1 MGNKPKWNEA
11 LSNAM
16 RGQLG
21 TTREVFTNANGS
33 NVILERYGDKWHH
46 DEVGGSPPDEDEE
59 DEPENED
66 ESEEVE
72 DDEGSGGGGSG
83 GNGKNPPQNKKER
96 IKKVKKVSI
105 DKEFADL
112 DWDEPGH
119 GKKSQK
125 FFNGKTNAKDEK
137 IKNVYQEMKK
147 EIDKQLNHYYKT
159 GKFTIDP
166 TQMMNKVFHDIMG
179 KYGYKSIFNN
189 WFKNVAEKRT
199 WIKKAWEAW
208 QKVNPA
214 SLTKKLTGKLTV
226 ENIGKFLKLSQSTIN
241 KLSHVFKLGRL
252 LKTIRGNPVK
262 FILDAFAKTGAMSA
276 DMTSL
281 VSAFG
286 SLDASD
292 ILSYIIT
299 LIIT

>member
-33 NVILERYGDKWHH
+33 NVILERVGDKWKHE
-46 DEVGGSPPDEDEE
+46 EVGGSPPDEDEE
-59 DEPENED
+59 DEPEDD
-66 ESEEVE
+66 EEASE
-72 DDEGSGGGGSG
+72 DDTGGGGGGGSSG
-83 GNGKNPPQNKKER
+83 TGKKPPQNKKER

-119 GKKSQK
+119 QKNKS
-125 FFNGKTNAKDEK
+125 FFNGTTNAKNQK
-137 IKNVYQEMKK
+137 IENVYKEMR
-147 EIDKQLNHYYKT
+147 EQINKQLQHYYKT

-189 WFKNVAEKRT
+189 WFKNVAQKRT

-208 QKVNPA
+208 QKVNP
-214 SLTKKLTGKLTV
+214 STLTKKLTGKLTV

-241 KLSHVFKLGRL
+241 KLSHVFKLGKL

-262 FILDAFAKTGAMSA
+262 FILDAFAKTGSMSA